1 VAKENESLE
10 KGSKQR
16 KADDDGL
23 VRPWEVSGL
32 RAWVVLAIRFAQ
44 VRPVS
49 GTVPRGSQESQKER
63 ESAANKGEEMVYC

>member
-1 VAKENESLE
+1 MAKENESLE
-10 KGSKQR
+10 KRKQR

-23 VRPWEVSGL
+23 VRPWGGL

-49 GTVPRGSQESQKER
+49 GTVPRRSQESQKEGEISR
-63 ESAANKGEEMVYC
+63 EKEREML